1 MDLIAPRP
9 ALRARVERHDPHRPT
24 DRAFTLIELLVVVVI
39 IGILAAI
46 AVPVFL
52 NQKAKAYDA
61 SVKADLTAA
70 GLAVEA
76 YWGAADA
83 SWDSLRSAT
92 GTTAT
97 APTTIALASPHG
109 GTWAHVPGA
118 DPINA
123 SRGTSI
129 GLTSVVTPTGAWTRP
144 TPAGEFCLV
153 ATNPRS
159 QWNRPS
165 GSGASSYDRA
175 IYYDSLAGGVS
186 TIRDLA
192 RLVQGG
198 AEPACYGYAQ
208 QWLAAGGQV

>member
-129 GLTSVVTPTGAWTRP
+129 GLTSRAIRR
-144 TPAGEFCLV
+144 V
-153 ATNPRS
+153 AT
-159 QWNRPS
+159 PS
-165 GSGASSYDRA
+165 GAGVSSPVATEVTRSTSSWASSTTR
-175 IYYDSLAGGVS
+175 
-186 TIRDLA
+186 
-192 RLVQGG
+192 
-198 AEPACYGYAQ
+198 
-208 QWLAAGGQV
+208 